1 MDLVLC
7 SCFTASAVVVFI
19 AAAARMEAAQDSL
32 YESGMLQALYTVTL
46 PLGCSSSAY
55 IAAVWLEFL
64 PAQVIR
70 LPCSVL
76 SLRMPERTAA
86 LAESCLRKHY
96 PKKTKYLF
104 QEVPRRNAP
113 TLCSK
118 NNVFSCGPPSH
129 TWASP
134 HVSHKVYVHTSW
146 VIVHCPILA
155 GSLCGARFQ

>member
-118 NNVFSCGPPSH
+118 N
-129 TWASP
+129 A
-134 HVSHKVYVHTSW
+134 HTSPTRCMFTLHGLLY
-146 VIVHCPILA
+146 IVRFWLA
-155 GSLCGARFQ
+155 LFAEQGSNRERETTQA